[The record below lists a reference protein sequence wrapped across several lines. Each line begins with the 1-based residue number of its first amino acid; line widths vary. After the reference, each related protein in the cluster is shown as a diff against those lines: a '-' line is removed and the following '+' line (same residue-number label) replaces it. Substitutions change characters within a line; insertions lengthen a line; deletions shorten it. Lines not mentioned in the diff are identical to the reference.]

1 MSSVIP
7 RPGRLFVALAAA
19 GLLLTGCGTGPGQP
33 GAAAVVGGET
43 IPVSEVQTWFDGLLA
58 AEQEVKPQLQ
68 AQGQMDD
75 VARNIA
81 TLSVRAKLAELAA
94 REENITIPDR
104 RVSEEIAALGGAEAA
119 TQGQIYTPQN
129 FREGVRSQLIVTEL
143 GRKYADRL
151 AVTFDYTQA
160 TTRADAEQKA
170 RRMAT
175 SAEEARKV
183 LAEDAA
189 AGLPAMESQR
199 LRAAETP
206 QSNALA
212 AATPLFAADPGTVL
226 AFQGQQAGQ
235 WLVAR
240 VTERRTDARGS
251 APAPMDQQT
260 LQGLG
265 TQLLALT
272 GDRVG
277 VELSPRYGVWDPI
290 AVATAPNEGE
300 TTGFRFSESDNPGR
314 S

>member
-1 MSSVIP
+1 MP

-43 IPVSEVQTWFDGLLA
+43 IPVSDVRSWFDGLLA
-58 AEQEVKPQLQ
+58 KEQGVKPELQ

-81 TLSVRAKLAELAA
+81 TLTVREKLAERAA
-94 REENITIPDR
+94 RAENITVSDN
-104 RVSEEIAALGGAEAA
+104 RVSEEIAARGGAEAA
-119 TQGQIYTPQN
+119 TRGQIYTPRN
-129 FREGVRSQLIVTEL
+129 FRDGVRAQLIATEL

-160 TTRADAEQKA
+160 TTRSDAEHKA
-170 RRMAT
+170 RRMAAG
-175 SAEEARKV
+175 AEETRKV
-183 LAEDAA
+183 IAEDAA
-189 AGLPAMESQR
+189 AGLPAMEGER

-206 QSNALA
+206 EVNALA

-240 VTERRTDARGS
+240 ITERRTDARGP
-251 APAPMDQQT
+251 APAPMDQET
-260 LQGLG
+260 LQALG

-272 GDRVG
+272 GERVG

-290 AVATAPNEGE
+290 ALATAPNEGE
-300 TTGFRFSESDNPGR
+300 TTGFRYSDSENLGR